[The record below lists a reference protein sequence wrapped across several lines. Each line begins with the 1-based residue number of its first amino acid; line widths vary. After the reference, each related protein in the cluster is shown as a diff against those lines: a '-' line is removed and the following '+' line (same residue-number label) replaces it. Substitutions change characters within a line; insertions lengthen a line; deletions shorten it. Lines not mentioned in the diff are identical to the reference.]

1 MESEALSTRK
11 VSVNEN
17 LTVHIPQSELQ
28 LHSEDAVESPQRIP
42 RRCDDQVVQG
52 TTISPMHSSSLDPAP
67 SIESLTSTTV
77 KSLLKKGA
85 SDLAGSQDRL
95 HLRVSRSEGSKLA
108 RKLVRSFPGIQQSP
122 SDKPTEE
129 QALAIDS
136 TFLQEFSLTDS
147 ADSFTQPDRS
157 RSSCQLYVP
166 TSAESFTQP
175 DHSRSSC
182 QLYVPTS
189 AESFTQSDRS
199 RSSCQLYVPTSAESF
214 TQPDRSRS
222 SCHLYVP
229 TSAESFTQ
237 PDHSESSGQLYMPAS
252 KTTDLNA
259 ADSIIYFSLC
269 FDQSKLIVRLKS
281 AKDLPNEFSKCD
293 PFVVLHLEPNREET
307 FQSKVIKNMRSPNF
321 GQTFRFEGM
330 SVESIKL
337 QTLVLRIYNH
347 AFNNKTIGKVC
358 FPLDEAVEF
367 SGAVMRMRITCP
379 EEMEVYIIINSSSFP
394 NFKMI
399 SFCRATTKVIY
410 FYHSSI
416 IQYHTLWLV

>member
-1 MESEALSTRK
+1 MPK
-11 VSVNEN
+11 
-17 LTVHIPQSELQ
+17 
-28 LHSEDAVESPQRIP
+28 QRIP
-42 RRCDDQVVQG
+42 RGRDIQADQSTVV
-52 TTISPMHSSSLDPAP
+52 SSSPRHSQDPIISSVP
-67 SIESLTSTTV
+67 WPFIESLDNTTA
-77 KSLLKKGA
+77 KCLLKKGV

-166 TSAESFTQP
+166 TSADSFTQPHRSRSSCRLYVPTSAESFTQP

-189 AESFTQSDRS
+189 AESFTQPDNS

-214 TQPDRSRS
+214 TQPDHSRS
-222 SCHLYVP
+222 SCQLYVP
-229 TSAESFTQ
+229 TSAESFAQ
-237 PDHSESSGQLYMPAS
+237 SDHSKSSGQLYMPAN

-259 ADSIIYFSLC
+259 ADSIIYFSLR

-307 FQSKVIKNMRSPNF
+307 FQSKVIKNTRSPNF
-321 GQTFRFEGM
+321 DQTFRFEGM
-330 SVESIKL
+330 SVECIKL

-358 FPLDEAVEF
+358 FPLDEAVEL
-367 SGAVMRMRITCP
+367 SGAVMRMRTTCP
-379 EEMEVYIIINSSSFP
+379 EEMEVYKIINSSSFP
-394 NFKMI
+394 YFKML

>member
-28 LHSEDAVESPQRIP
+28 LHSEDAVESPQRTP

-122 SDKPTEE
+122 SDKSTEE
-129 QALAIDS
+129 QSLAIDS

-175 DHSRSSC
+175 DRSRSSC

-189 AESFTQSDRS
+189 AESFTQS
-199 RSSCQLYVPTSAESF
+199 
-214 TQPDRSRS
+214 
-222 SCHLYVP
+222 
-229 TSAESFTQ
+229 
-237 PDHSESSGQLYMPAS
+237 DHSESSGQLYMPAS

-259 ADSIIYFSLC
+259 ADSIIYFSLR

-307 FQSKVIKNMRSPNF
+307 FQSKVIKNTRSPNF

-330 SVESIKL
+330 SVECIKL

-379 EEMEVYIIINSSSFP
+379 EEMEVYIIINSSNFP

>member
-28 LHSEDAVESPQRIP
+28 LHSEDAVESPQRTP

-122 SDKPTEE
+122 SDKSTEE
-129 QALAIDS
+129 QSLAIDS

-175 DHSRSSC
+175 DRSRSSC

-189 AESFTQSDRS
+189 AESFTQSD
-199 RSSCQLYVPTSAESF
+199 
-214 TQPDRSRS
+214 
-222 SCHLYVP
+222 
-229 TSAESFTQ
+229 
-237 PDHSESSGQLYMPAS
+237 HSESSGQLYMPAS
-252 KTTDLNA
+252 KT
-259 ADSIIYFSLC
+259 S
-269 FDQSKLIVRLKS
+269 Q
-281 AKDLPNEFSKCD
+281 
-293 PFVVLHLEPNREET
+293 
-307 FQSKVIKNMRSPNF
+307 
-321 GQTFRFEGM
+321 
-330 SVESIKL
+330 
-337 QTLVLRIYNH
+337 
-347 AFNNKTIGKVC
+347 
-358 FPLDEAVEF
+358 
-367 SGAVMRMRITCP
+367 
-379 EEMEVYIIINSSSFP
+379 
-394 NFKMI
+394 
-399 SFCRATTKVIY
+399 
-410 FYHSSI
+410 
-416 IQYHTLWLV
+416 